1 MRSTKTKKR
10 LSALNVLS
18 EMVGRAGLLGFAS
31 PFGPLLTQRC
41 LTSFDS
47 NLRQVLIPHE
57 FMRSTKTKKRLSAL
71 NVLSEMVG
79 RAGFEPATN

>member
-1 MRSTKTKKR
+1 MWSTKTKKR

-57 FMRSTKTKKRLSAL
+57 FYAEYKNKKTPLGAYC
-71 NVLSEMVG
+71 
-79 RAGFEPATN
+79 FI